1 MAGGLWDIH
10 RVINSCAW
18 QVPDM
23 PLAWVSRGFDVQNAT
38 APFIADGP
46 MFPLRNAKGVVA

>member
-1 MAGGLWDIH
+1 
-10 RVINSCAW
+10 
-18 QVPDM
+18 M